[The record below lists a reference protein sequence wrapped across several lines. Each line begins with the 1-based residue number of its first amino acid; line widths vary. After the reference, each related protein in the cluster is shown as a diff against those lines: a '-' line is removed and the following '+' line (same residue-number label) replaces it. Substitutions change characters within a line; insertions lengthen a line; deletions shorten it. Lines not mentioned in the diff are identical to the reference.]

1 MDKVA
6 NKGCRGQCLR
16 AGEFKVSPEEG
27 RGAGFAKSVRAGDM
41 GQSARGKGKG
51 VGEGSGARKEAGPLE
66 FKEGGVGAVS
76 LQGRLVFS

>member
-1 MDKVA
+1 M
-6 NKGCRGQCLR
+6 
-16 AGEFKVSPEEG
+16 SPEEG

-66 FKEGGVGAVS
+66 WS
-76 LQGRLVFS
+76 SGRVAWGQ